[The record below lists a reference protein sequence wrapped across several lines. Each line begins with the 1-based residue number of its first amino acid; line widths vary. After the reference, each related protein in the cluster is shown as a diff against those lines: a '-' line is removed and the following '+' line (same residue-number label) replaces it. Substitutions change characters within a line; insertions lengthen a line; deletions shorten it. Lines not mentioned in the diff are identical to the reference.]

1 MLREMVGGSHFADT
15 KAVVLRNTALNRD
28 YWHLVAIADPVAAS
42 ALPGQFFN
50 LECPP
55 TSVEFPILR
64 RPMSIYRTNAATHE
78 IEFLYKV
85 TGSGTRALSRLQ
97 AQSTFRVFG
106 PLGRGF
112 RIDKAIRH
120 IVVLGRGVG
129 LATLAPLAEAAR
141 KARVGVT
148 AILSARSAD
157 FVMSVERFCGIGAE
171 VKVVLDSDGSSDIQN
186 VERMLRRVVEQ
197 NRDVAFYTCGS
208 NRLLLLMQRVG
219 RELNIDGEVALEQ
232 QMACGIGMCFTCV
245 RHFNVQGRID
255 TRRVCHDGPV
265 FGLQEAMEWR

>member
-1 MLREMVGGSHFADT
+1 MVSGSRFVDT
-15 KAVVLRNTALNRD
+15 QAVVVRNTALNRD
-28 YWHLVAIADPVAAS
+28 YWHLVASAGPRAAS

-50 LECPP
+50 LECPA
-55 TSVEFPILR
+55 TSTELPILR
-64 RPMSIYRTNAATHE
+64 RPMSIYRADAASNQ

-85 TGSGTRALSRLQ
+85 TGSGTQALSRLQ
-97 AQSTFRVFG
+97 VQSTFRVFG

-112 RIDKAIRH
+112 TIDKAVRH

-141 KARVGVT
+141 KARVEVT

-157 FVMSVERFCGIGAE
+157 FVMSVERFSGIGAD
-171 VKVVLDSDGSSDIQN
+171 VRVVLDSDGSSDIPN
-186 VERMLRRVVEQ
+186 VERMLRSVAQR
-197 NRDVAFYTCGS
+197 NREVAFYTCGS
-208 NRLLLLMQRVG
+208 NRLLQLMQRVG
-219 RELNIDGEVALEQ
+219 RELNIGGEVALEQ

-245 RHFNVQGRID
+245 RHFSVGGRIE

-265 FGLQEAMEWR
+265 FDLQEAMEWR

>member
-1 MLREMVGGSHFADT
+1 MVSGSRFADT
-15 KAVVLRNTALNRD
+15 MAVVVRNSALNRD
-28 YWHLVAIADPVAAS
+28 YWHLVATANPLAAS

-55 TSVEFPILR
+55 TSSDMPILR
-64 RPMSIYRTNAATHE
+64 RPMSIYRATVATNE

-85 TGSGTRALSRLQ
+85 TGSGTRALSRLR
-97 AQSTFRVFG
+97 AQSTFHVFG

-112 RIDKAIRH
+112 RIDKTIRH

-141 KARVGVT
+141 NARVDVT

-157 FVMSVERFCGIGAE
+157 LVMSVDRFSEIGAD
-171 VKVVLDSDGSSDIQN
+171 VKFVLDSDGSSHTDN
-186 VERMLRRVVEQ
+186 VERILRHVVHR

-219 RELNIDGEVALEQ
+219 RELNIGGEVALEQ

-245 RHFNVQGRID
+245 RHFRIHGSTE

-265 FGLQEAMEWR
+265 FDLQEAMEWR